1 MGRRARVDCRARD
14 LLFAGRTRAADN
26 DPAPAAAVG
35 RQPGRRGIAYG
46 GPHRQGNRCDLR
58 LADAPMKTN
67 LANILMPQLG
77 ETVSEGTIVAWLK
90 SEGDTVLADEIQL
103 EIETDKAATEVPAPI
118 AGVLT
123 RILVP
128 AGQTVVVG
136 TALAVI
142 EAIPAAV
149 TTATAAGSV
158 LAEMPTTPSW
168 RPESAPAAAPR
179 GRLNGEPKVD
189 RAGQ

>member
-1 MGRRARVDCRARD
+1 M
-14 LLFAGRTRAADN
+14 
-26 DPAPAAAVG
+26 
-35 RQPGRRGIAYG
+35 
-46 GPHRQGNRCDLR
+46 
-58 LADAPMKTN
+58 
-67 LANILMPQLG
+67 NILMPQLG

-90 SEGDTVLADEIQL
+90 SEGDTVLADEILL

-142 EAIPAAV
+142 EAVPAAV
-149 TTATAAGSV
+149 TTATTAAGSV
-158 LAEMPTTPSW
+158 LAETPTTASW
-168 RPESAPAAAPR
+168 RPESAPAAAAR
-179 GRLNGEPKVD
+179 GRWNRERSEERRVGKGCRSEG
-189 RAGQ
+189 AA

>member
-1 MGRRARVDCRARD
+1 M
-14 LLFAGRTRAADN
+14 
-26 DPAPAAAVG
+26 
-35 RQPGRRGIAYG
+35 AYG
-46 GPHRQGNRCDLR
+46 GPHRQGNRCDRR
-58 LADAPMKTN
+58 LADAPM
-67 LANILMPQLG
+67 NILMPQLG

-90 SEGDTVLADEIQL
+90 SEGDTVLADEILL

-142 EAIPAAV
+142 EAVPAAV

-158 LAEMPTTPSW
+158 LAGMPTTPSW
-168 RPESAPAAAPR
+168 RPGAAPTASLR
-179 GRLNGEPKVD
+179 GRWNREPKVD
-189 RAGQ
+189 RAGQPLSPAVRLL